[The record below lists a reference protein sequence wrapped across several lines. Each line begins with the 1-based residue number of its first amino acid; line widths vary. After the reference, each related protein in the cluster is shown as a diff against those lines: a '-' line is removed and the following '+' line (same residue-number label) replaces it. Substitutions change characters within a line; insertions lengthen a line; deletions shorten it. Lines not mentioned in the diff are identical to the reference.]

1 LSGYDNLAPP
11 AKALMPLRQGYGL
24 TGNET
29 SMSEPSQ
36 PQAADTSASANAQDA
51 PKSRTART
59 VILVLAAVAVMAGI
73 WWFIGYETHGKYLE
87 DTNDAQIQADPVV
100 VAPRIAGYV
109 SQVLVHDNQ
118 DVKAG
123 TPLVRIDAKDFQ
135 AKQAQAS
142 AQVAIAQ
149 AQEANVVATIAEQ
162 KASIQQA
169 RDQLVAAQAKAAY
182 DADQVRRYTPLV
194 ASGAEQAQQ
203 LAQLR
208 TNAQQSAA
216 QARAQAS
223 AIQAQERRIATLQ
236 AQIDQARAQAK
247 GGQAQVAS
255 ATVDVDAT
263 LIRATEDGRIG
274 DRTVTVGQYVQP
286 GTRLMTLVPLSKIYI
301 VANFKETQMA
311 LMRPGQPVTIKV
323 DALDGHTV
331 KGVVDSVA
339 PGTGGTFSL
348 IPPNN
353 ATGNFTKIVQRVPV
367 RIRIEAKPEV
377 MRLLVPGLS
386 VTTTVDTIS
395 AKGELDK

>member
-1 LSGYDNLAPP
+1 
-11 AKALMPLRQGYGL
+11 
-24 TGNET
+24 
-29 SMSEPSQ
+29 MSEPSQ
-36 PQAADTSASANAQDA
+36 PQTADTSATTETVSP
-51 PKSRTART
+51 PKSGRARM

-87 DTNDAQIQADPVV
+87 ETNDAQIQVDPVV

-118 DVKAG
+118 DVTAG

-135 AKQAQAS
+135 AKQAQAA
-142 AQVAIAQ
+142 AQVAVAQ

-169 RDQLVAAQAKAAY
+169 RDQLVAAQAKAVY
-182 DADQVRRYTPLV
+182 DAEQVRRYTPLV

-247 GGQAQVAS
+247 GGQAQVAAAS
-255 ATVDVDAT
+255 VDVDAT
-263 LIRATEDGRIG
+263 LVRATENGRIG
-274 DRTVTVGQYVQP
+274 DKTVTPGQYVQP
-286 GTRLMTLVPLSKIYI
+286 GTRMMTLVPLSKIYI

-323 DALDGHTV
+323 DALEGHKV
-331 KGVVDSVA
+331 KGVVESIA

>member
-1 LSGYDNLAPP
+1 
-11 AKALMPLRQGYGL
+11 
-24 TGNET
+24 
-29 SMSEPSQ
+29 MSEPSQ
-36 PQAADTSASANAQDA
+36 PLATDQAEPSSPQGPA
-51 PKSRTART
+51 KSRRART
-59 VILVLAAVAVMAGI
+59 VILVLAAVALIAGI

-87 DTNDAQIQADPVV
+87 STNDAQLQADPVV

-109 SQVLVHDNQ
+109 SEVLVHDNQ

-123 TPLVRIDAKDFQ
+123 TPLVRIDAKDFK
-135 AKQAQAS
+135 AKEAQAA
-142 AQVAIAQ
+142 AQVAVAQ

-182 DADQVRRYTPLV
+182 DAEQVRRYTPLV

-247 GGQAQVAS
+247 GGQAQVTA
-255 ATVDVDAT
+255 ANVDVDAT

-274 DRTVTVGQYVQP
+274 DKTVTPGQYVQA
-286 GTRLMTLVPLSKIYI
+286 GTRLMSLVPLSKIYL

-311 LMRPGQPVTIKV
+311 LMRPGQPVTIKI

-331 KGVVDSVA
+331 KGVVDSIA
-339 PGTGGTFSL
+339 PGTGGSFSL
-348 IPPNN
+348 IPPSN

-367 RIRIEAKPEV
+367 RIRIEAKPET

-386 VTTTVDTIS
+386 VTATVDTIG
-395 AKGELDK
+395 AKGELDR

>member
-1 LSGYDNLAPP
+1 
-11 AKALMPLRQGYGL
+11 
-24 TGNET
+24 
-29 SMSEPSQ
+29 MSEPS
-36 PQAADTSASANAQDA
+36 PAADPSAPPPSTA
-51 PKSRTART
+51 PKSRRARN
-59 VILVLAAVAVMAGI
+59 VILVLAVLAVIAGI

-87 DTNDAQIQADPVV
+87 ETNDAQIQADPVV

-208 TNAQQSAA
+208 TSAQQSAA

-223 AIQAQERRIATLQ
+223 AIEAAQRRIATLQ
-236 AQIDQARAQAK
+236 AQIDQAKAQAK
-247 GGQAQVAS
+247 GGQAQVAAAS
-255 ATVDVDAT
+255 VDVDAT
-263 LIRATEDGRIG
+263 LIRASEDGRIG
-274 DRTVTVGQYVQP
+274 DRTVTMGQYVQP

-301 VANFKETQMA
+301 VANFKETQLA
-311 LMRPGQPVTIKV
+311 LMRPGQPVTVKV

-331 KGVVDSVA
+331 RGVVDSVA

-386 VTTTVDTIS
+386 VTATVDTIS
-395 AKGELDK
+395 AKGELDR

>member
-1 LSGYDNLAPP
+1 
-11 AKALMPLRQGYGL
+11 
-24 TGNET
+24 
-29 SMSEPSQ
+29 MSEPSQ
-36 PQAADTSASANAQDA
+36 PPASDQHTAQPDAASAPEA
-51 PKSRTART
+51 PKSRTARR
-59 VILVLAAVAVMAGI
+59 VILVLAVVAAIAGA
-73 WWFIGYETHGKYLE
+73 WWFVGYEMHGKYLE
-87 DTNDAQIQADPVV
+87 ETNDAEIQADPVI
-100 VAPRIAGYV
+100 VAPRISGYV

-118 DVKAG
+118 DVAAG

-135 AKQAQAS
+135 AKQAQAA
-142 AQVAIAQ
+142 AQVAVAQ

-169 RDQLVAAQAKAAY
+169 RDQLAAAQAKATY

-223 AIQAQERRIATLQ
+223 AIQAQERRIATLE
-236 AQIDQARAQAK
+236 AQIDQAKAQAK
-247 GGQAQVAS
+247 GGQAQVAA

-263 LIRATEDGRIG
+263 LIRATQDGRIG
-274 DRTVTVGQYVQP
+274 DRTVTPGQYVQP

-301 VANFKETQMA
+301 VANFKETQLA

-323 DALDGHTV
+323 DALDGHNV
-331 KGVVDSVA
+331 KGVVDSIA
-339 PGTGGTFSL
+339 PGTGGSFSL

-367 RIRIEAKPEV
+367 RIRIQARPEV

-386 VTTTVDTIS
+386 VTATVDTIS